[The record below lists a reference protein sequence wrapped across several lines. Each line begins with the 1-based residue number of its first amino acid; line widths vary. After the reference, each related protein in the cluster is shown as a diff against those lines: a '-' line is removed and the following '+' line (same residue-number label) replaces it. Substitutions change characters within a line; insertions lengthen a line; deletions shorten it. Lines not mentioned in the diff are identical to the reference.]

1 MLLAVMATNQYVI
14 NLKALA
20 TKYWICD
27 SKYVDNDVKVRDHCY
42 ITGKYKGSLHIE
54 IVILKLN

>member
-1 MLLAVMATNQYVI
+1 MI